1 MGFINYFINNSNL
14 RLYYG
19 FISGFLLCYS
29 MYGLSIFHIFIDSLI
44 TYFFIT
50 YYGRKKSAFIIL
62 ILTIFH
68 LSYIHIYRMIVDY
81 GGWKMDVSGIYMMT
95 IVKFSSMAFS
105 YEDGGKED
113 SSLRGY
119 LKEM

>member
-1 MGFINYFINNSNL
+1 M
-14 RLYYG
+14 
-19 FISGFLLCYS
+19 
-29 MYGLSIFHIFIDSLI
+29 
-44 TYFFIT
+44 
-50 YYGRKKSAFIIL
+50 
-62 ILTIFH
+62 
-68 LSYIHIYRMIVDY
+68 SYIHIYRMIVDY